1 MPSPCYECEFLSNNK
16 NAEPCLS
23 CEKRIDYAISE
34 GMYPIYNWEREAEAR
49 EEVENTCSEV
59 GCESKV
65 KARGLCEKHYKQWN
79 RNNRDKVAVYNTKV
93 RREENEK

>member
-1 MPSPCYECEFLSNNK
+1 MPSPCYECEFLSQSK

-23 CEKRIDYAISE
+23 CEKKIAYAISE
-34 GMYPIYNWEREAEAR
+34 EMYPLGPDWEREVEAR

-79 RNNRDKVAVYNTKV
+79 RNNRDKVKKYRSKGTHVNQ
-93 RREENEK
+93 